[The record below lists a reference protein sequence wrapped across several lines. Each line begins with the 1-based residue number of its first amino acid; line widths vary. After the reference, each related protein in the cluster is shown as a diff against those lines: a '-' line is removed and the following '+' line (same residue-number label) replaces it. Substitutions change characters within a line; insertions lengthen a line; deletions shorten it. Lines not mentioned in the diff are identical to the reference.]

1 MYEVRKTNR
10 LQDLEKELNKAE
22 REGWALV
29 KTHALSL
36 LGGRREVR
44 NRVRPDSSERVI

>member
-29 KTHALSL
+29 KTHAYPYSVV
-36 LGGRREVR
+36 GGKY
-44 NRVRPDSSERVI
+44 VIEYVLILRKG